1 MYRLLYDQD
10 DPLRIVHLP
19 ITMKSSNIFLG
30 FLCLRLLSVWVV
42 QTFFVADEY
51 WQSLEVA
58 HNFVF
63 GYGHISWEWTEG
75 LRSYFYPGLFAVFYK
90 ILSFVG
96 LDTSFAVTMGPRIL
110 QAILTAIADHQFW
123 LWVCEQTG
131 SQGLWAAF
139 SLATS
144 WFYFYCG
151 SRTLINTFETALTMI
166 ALRAFPW
173 TEKAMKAVSLKYMW
187 CVAMVCLIRPTA
199 MIIWLPLCLYH
210 AMNAPS
216 KKTLLGKYVFT
227 GVTMT
232 ALFTLIDSYLYG
244 YLVFTPWNFLKFN
257 VFEGVGSFYG
267 SHPIY
272 WYFTIGLP
280 CILGLQTVPLLLGI
294 RRTYQ
299 SWPTVESQLLLVIL
313 WTVLIYSMLP
323 HKEFRFLLPLLPMAL
338 YISSGWLARWSR
350 TAKTSLL
357 WAAAISLLAGGVVPS
372 VYFGWFHQQG
382 TIKVMSV
389 LAQEASNNPSS
400 TNILFLMPCH
410 STPYYS
416 HLHQNVPMRFL
427 TCEPNLHHNA
437 TYVDEAEQFYTNPNR
452 WLERD
457 YPLKKSVP
465 SHIICYDVLVPQ
477 IDPYLKKHGYTL
489 QQKLYHGH
497 QGVLPDR
504 VGEFVLVYHSTGEAK
519 LSQEPTQ

>member
-1 MYRLLYDQD
+1 
-10 DPLRIVHLP
+10 
-19 ITMKSSNIFLG
+19 MKSSTVFLG
-30 FLCLRLLSVWVV
+30 FLCLRLLSVWAV

-63 GYGHISWEWTEG
+63 RYGHKTWEWSEG
-75 LRSYFYPGLFAVFYK
+75 LRSYFYPGLFAIFYK

-96 LDTSFAVTMGPRIL
+96 LDTTFAVTTGPRIV
-110 QAILTAIADHQFW
+110 QAILTAVADHQFW

-151 SRTLINTFETALTMI
+151 SRTLINTFETVLTI
-166 ALRAFPW
+166 LALRAFPW
-173 TEKAMKAVSLKYMW
+173 TEKALKAASLQYMW
-187 CVAMVCLIRPTA
+187 CVAIVCLTRPTA

-210 AMNAPS
+210 VMSAPS
-216 KKTLLGKYVFT
+216 KKTVLGKYVFI
-227 GVTMT
+227 GVTM
-232 ALFTLIDSYLYG
+232 AAFFTLLDSFFYG

-257 VFEGVGSFYG
+257 VFESVGSFYG
-267 SHPIY
+267 SQPFY
-272 WYFTIGLP
+272 WYLTIGLP
-280 CILGLQTVPLLLGI
+280 CILGLQTVPFLLGI
-294 RRTYQ
+294 RRTAK
-299 SWPTVESQLLLVIL
+299 SWPIVETQLIVVIL
-313 WTVLIYSMLP
+313 WTVFIYS
-323 HKEFRFLLPLLPMAL
+323 
-338 YISSGWLARWSR
+338 SV
-350 TAKTSLL
+350 L
-357 WAAAISLLAGGVVPS
+357 WAAAVALLAGGVVPS

-410 STPYYS
+410 STPFYS

-437 TYVDEAEQFYTNPNR
+437 TYVDEAEMFYSNPNR

-465 SHIICYDVLVPQ
+465 SHIVCFDVLVPQ

-489 QQKLYHGH
+489 QHKLSHGH
-497 QGVLPDR
+497 QGAVSGR
-504 VGEFVLVYHSTGEAK
+504 VGENVLVYHATGEAK
-519 LSQEPTQ
+519 SSQEPIQ